1 MKEKKVRDLMLSLDE
16 YATVRSDSTIK
27 EALEVLSIAQLG
39 LDHRRYLHRA
49 VLVLD
54 ERSNVIGKL
63 SHWAILWSLEPKY
76 LNYYDEASLA
86 RAGLT
91 EDFIKSIRENFSL
104 FAGGLE
110 QQCHATARIKA
121 KDAMVPI
128 GESIAESAP
137 LTEAIHLMV
146 TKHVMSIPVTR
157 RGKVVGILR
166 QSDVF
171 EEVAEL
177 IRASNTSS

>member
-1 MKEKKVRDLMLSLDE
+1 MEEKKVRDLMLPLGE
-16 YATVRSDSTIK
+16 YATVRSDSTLK
-27 EALEVLSIAQLG
+27 EALEALSIAQLG

-63 SHWAILWSLEPKY
+63 SHWASLWSREPKY
-76 LNYYDEASLA
+76 LNYYEEAFLA

-104 FAGGLE
+104 FSSSLE
-110 QQCHATARIKA
+110 NMCQATARIKA

-128 GESIAESAP
+128 GESISENAP
-137 LTEAIHLMV
+137 LTAAIHLMV

-157 RGKVVGILR
+157 KGKVVGILR

-177 IRASNTSS
+177 IRASDV